1 MFIEKGTLVKVTY
14 CDNTTYT
21 GRVYKTTIQLCKDD
35 NDRPH
40 ALAFISQDKRYI
52 KQEGEFGCVSLW
64 VDKIKS
70 LEIL

>member
-21 GRVYKTTIQLCKDD
+21 ERVYKITIQLCKDD

-40 ALAFISQDKRYI
+40 ALVFISQDKRYI
-52 KQEGEFGCVSLW
+52 KQEGEFGCVSLG

>member
-40 ALAFISQDKRYI
+40 ALVFISQDKR
-52 KQEGEFGCVSLW
+52 
-64 VDKIKS
+64 
-70 LEIL
+70 

>member
-1 MFIEKGTLVKVTY
+1 MFIEIGTLVKVTY

-40 ALAFISQDKRYI
+40 ALVFISQDKRYI

>member
-1 MFIEKGTLVKVTY
+1 MKVTY
-14 CDNTTYT
+14 CDNTTYM

-40 ALAFISQDKRYI
+40 ALVFISQDKRYI

>member
-1 MFIEKGTLVKVTY
+1 MIIQLIRE
-14 CDNTTYT
+14 
-21 GRVYKTTIQLCKDD
+21 VYKTTIQLCKDD

-40 ALAFISQDKRYI
+40 ALVFISQDKRYI